1 MTVPAP
7 FVFDPAVKT
16 HARTLER
23 LETEQVAWLG
33 TIGRDGYP
41 HAVPIWF
48 LWQDGRAL
56 IMSEPETAKVR
67 NIRANDR
74 VLLHL
79 EAGADGEQLNVLPG
93 VATLSPQPSTAWL
106 PRIAAPYTAK
116 YDAALFDPALTANV
130 VFSQHNL
137 VTDHS
142 FSEFNA
148 ILCRNVMIY
157 FDKNLQTRVH
167 DLFYD
172 SLVRFGILAL
182 GRKESLRFTK
192 HESRY
197 EKLDAQ
203 ERIYRKVR

>member
-7 FVFDPAVKT
+7 FVFDPGVRA

-67 NIRANDR
+67 NIRAHDR

-79 EAGADGEQLNVLPG
+79 EAPASSVLTGDMLDTDDEQLVDHASRFVARVPPSLRPEPG
-93 VATLSPQPSTAWL
+93 SQVRLRVDL
-106 PRIAAPYTAK
+106 DRVH
-116 YDAALFDPALTANV
+116 LFDPKTEAVIA
-130 VFSQHNL
+130 
-137 VTDHS
+137 
-142 FSEFNA
+142 
-148 ILCRNVMIY
+148 R
-157 FDKNLQTRVH
+157 
-167 DLFYD
+167 
-172 SLVRFGILAL
+172 
-182 GRKESLRFTK
+182 
-192 HESRY
+192 
-197 EKLDAQ
+197 
-203 ERIYRKVR
+203 

>member
-1 MTVPAP
+1 MPGL

-23 LETEQVAWLG
+23 LEAEQVAWLG

-79 EAGADGEQLNVLPG
+79 EAGADGEQLNVLRG
-93 VATLSPQPSTAWL
+93 VATLSPEPSTAWL
-106 PRIAAPYTAK
+106 PRIGGAYTAK
-116 YDAALFDPALTANV
+116 YDAWLQRLNLTTETMAERYSV
-130 VFSQHNL
+130 L
-137 VTDHS
+137 IEVTPHRLI
-142 FSEFNA
+142 A
-148 ILCRNVMIY
+148 W
-157 FDKNLQTRVH
+157 
-167 DLFYD
+167 
-172 SLVRFGILAL
+172 
-182 GRKESLRFTK
+182 
-192 HESRY
+192 
-197 EKLDAQ
+197 
-203 ERIYRKVR
+203 